1 MDFLSLGLLLV
12 LISITFQDSTKGQN
26 LKTEACGGKPSDV
39 IFVLDSSSSIQYRD
53 FQKEINFTRE
63 VVQMFDIGPNK
74 TQVGVISYSTTV
86 VPELK
91 LGELSTKDEIL
102 DKIKNVEFLG
112 GNTNTGEALNYIRE
126 KAFPNKKS
134 PYNSTKPRIAIIL
147 TDGQSNDVHRT
158 MAEASK
164 AKTEGISLF
173 VIGIGKQIDQAE
185 LEAIASTP
193 LDTYMFTVGNFD
205 ALDSIKDQLAI
216 SACEVKMPQ
225 TTQAVPNEPMMN
237 DDVVDEVLYGEGQC
251 HPQKPISMAYA
262 VDTSSIGAE
271 NAYYVMILINR
282 IASRLQ
288 MDKQPMSLSVVTSG
302 CGLHSTKNSL
312 VDHVH
317 DQKTLQNGLEAMTTN
332 TFQSLFRDMRQK
344 IQADKKKKVGIIF
357 LNRQLSKDEY
367 HKSELES
374 RRSKF
379 KQIEI
384 FIVGIG
390 SRFDESQATGLTMT
404 KDHYL
409 RAESYDKLYEIEG
422 PLLYR
427 ICKVK

>member
-1 MDFLSLGLLLV
+1 
-12 LISITFQDSTKGQN
+12 
-26 LKTEACGGKPSDV
+26 
-39 IFVLDSSSSIQYRD
+39 
-53 FQKEINFTRE
+53 
-63 VVQMFDIGPNK
+63 
-74 TQVGVISYSTTV
+74 
-86 VPELK
+86 
-91 LGELSTKDEIL
+91 
-102 DKIKNVEFLG
+102 
-112 GNTNTGEALNYIRE
+112 
-126 KAFPNKKS
+126 
-134 PYNSTKPRIAIIL
+134 
-147 TDGQSNDVHRT
+147 
-158 MAEASK
+158 
-164 AKTEGISLF
+164 
-173 VIGIGKQIDQAE
+173 
-185 LEAIASTP
+185 
-193 LDTYMFTVGNFD
+193 
-205 ALDSIKDQLAI
+205 
-216 SACEVKMPQ
+216 
-225 TTQAVPNEPMMN
+225 
-237 DDVVDEVLYGEGQC
+237 
-251 HPQKPISMAYA
+251 MAYA

-302 CGLHSTKNSL
+302 CGLHSTKHSL

-409 RAESYDKLYEIEG
+409 RADSYDKLYEIEG

>member
-1 MDFLSLGLLLV
+1 MF
-12 LISITFQDSTKGQN
+12 ISITFQDSTQGQN

-53 FQKEINFTRE
+53 FQKEVNFTRE

-91 LGELSTKDEIL
+91 LGELNTKDEIL

-126 KAFPNKKS
+126 KAFPNNKA
-134 PYNSTKPRIAIIL
+134 PYDSTKPRIAIIL

-164 AKTEGISLF
+164 AKSEGIALF
-173 VIGIGKQIDQAE
+173 VIGIGKQVDEAE
-185 LEAIASTP
+185 LEAIASKP
-193 LDTYMFTVGNFD
+193 LDIYMFTVGNFD
-205 ALDSIKDQLAI
+205 ALDSIKEQLAI
-216 SACEVKMPQ
+216 RACEVQIQHTIP
-225 TTQAVPNEPMMN
+225 AGPNEPMMN
-237 DDVVDEVLYGEGQC
+237 DDEVLYGEGEC
-251 HPQKPISMAYA
+251 HPQKPVSMAYA
-262 VDTSSIGAE
+262 VDTSSIGSE

-282 IASRLQ
+282 ITSRLQ
-288 MDKQPMSLSVVTSG
+288 MDKQQMSLSVITSG
-302 CGLHSTKNSL
+302 CGLHSTRHAL

-317 DQKTLQNGLEAMTTN
+317 DQKTLQNGLESMTTN

-357 LNRQLSKDEY
+357 LNRQLSKEEY

-390 SRFDESQATGLTMT
+390 SRFDESQAVGLTMA

-409 RAESYDKLYEIEG
+409 RADGYDKLHELEG
-422 PLLYR
+422 PLLYK
-427 ICKVK
+427 ICRVK